1 LVTRRRG
8 IQIFVTYTQPLIE
21 KRKATN
27 KSKAELE
34 QLLSDPQGKREAPLG
49 LIKSKEQREVKIKVE
64 PGLGW
69 RLVPSVVPVASVP
82 GSENSEQ

>member
-1 LVTRRRG
+1 VEYKSLKH
-8 IQIFVTYTQPLIE
+8 TQPLIE

-49 LIKSKEQREVKIKVE
+49 LIKSKEQREVKNKSGARPWLE
-64 PGLGW
+64 ACALCGPGH
-69 RLVPSVVPVASVP
+69 
-82 GSENSEQ
+82 